1 MSISRYTGGE
11 DNIETEIYTG
21 DDTEPAKK
29 GLLRRLYEKVKD
41 NKFLIGAVVFSYI
54 IGITGLIIAFLALSG
69 SGVLYNV
76 LTGKVNI
83 ADANLSY
90 MDAAFGK

>member
-1 MSISRYTGGE
+1 MSIPRYTGG
-11 DNIETEIYTG
+11 DDLETSLLNDKDKNATKNDLYTVY
-21 DDTEPAKK
+21 KK
-29 GLLRRLYEKVKD
+29 SKS
-41 NKFLIGAVVFSYI
+41 NTFLIIAIAVAYI
-54 IGITGLIIAFLALSG
+54 IGIVGLIIAFLALSG

-83 ADANLSY
+83 SDASLSY

>member
-1 MSISRYTGGE
+1 MSISRFIG
-11 DNIETEIYTG
+11 G
-21 DDTEPAKK
+21 DDFEASLLNDKDKNATKGDLYTAYKKAKK
-29 GLLRRLYEKVKD
+29 HW
-41 NKFLIGAVVFSYI
+41 FLTGAVIFSI
-54 IGITGLIIAFLALSG
+54 IVGTIGLIIAFLALSG

-83 ADANLSY
+83 SDASTSY